1 MPEAKVLE
9 KQPTMYRRWQEGHAT
24 AFITGGSENLLF
36 LGELTSGWLISYQGN
51 HQLGQ
56 RASM

>member
-9 KQPTMYRRWQEGHAT
+9 KHPTMYRRWQEGHAT